1 MPRLCH
7 GHAVWKLLAFV
18 LPLGLDS
25 FAVAA
30 AGGARGLSRAHRWRL
45 SVLFMVF
52 EAGMPLVG
60 VAVGAPVAHVIGS
73 AGGYVAAVALAA
85 TGVWMIMADD
95 DDEEQATGGLV
106 SAGGWTVIALALS
119 ISLDEFAIGFTL
131 GLARLPVI
139 WVIVAIGVQAL
150 IASQL
155 GLAVGGRV
163 GAVWRDRTERLAG
176 LMLILLGVG
185 LGVAK
190 VVG

>member
-1 MPRLCH
+1 
-7 GHAVWKLLAFV
+7 VWKLLAFV

-30 AGGARGLSRAHRWRL
+30 GMGSRGLTRAQRWRL
-45 SVLFMVF
+45 SALFVAF

-60 VAVGAPVAHVIGS
+60 LAIGAPVARVIGS
-73 AGGYVAAVALAA
+73 AAEYLAAVVLAG
-85 TGVWMIMADD
+85 TGVWMIVADD
-95 DDEEQATGGLV
+95 DDEEQAAGGLLTA
-106 SAGGWTVIALALS
+106 AGWAVIALGLS
-119 ISLDEFAIGFTL
+119 ISLDELAIGFTL
-131 GLARLPVI
+131 GLARIPVV

-163 GAVWRDRTERLAG
+163 GEVWRERAERLAG

-185 LGVAK
+185 LVVAK
-190 VVG
+190 LVG